1 MNAGNT
7 ANLTAQPAAPA
18 MLSSTQNLSVIS
30 GAQKLAHI
38 LIKKGFKTGSSGN
51 FDSQLNALIIVTLN
65 RYQSASFGSYQKFS
79 EIRNVGFSPIGP
91 GRFTWKPAAQTV
103 VIDYDTGYE
112 NKIILMVDGMME
124 GDIPFSFL
132 ADAQNAGFSFQKVND
147 DGTYHVAKYV
157 SVNYTFSSNYTQ
169 V

>member
-1 MNAGNT
+1 MTFLRVLALCCAVLIFTGGCAAPQRREEPRSMNAGNT

-18 MLSSTQNLSVIS
+18 LLSSTRNLSVIS

-91 GRFTWKPAAQTV
+91 GRFKYFFLTECCTCKA
-103 VIDYDTGYE
+103 
-112 NKIILMVDGMME
+112 
-124 GDIPFSFL
+124 SFKL
-132 ADAQNAGFSFQKVND
+132 L
-147 DGTYHVAKYV
+147 
-157 SVNYTFSSNYTQ
+157 
-169 V
+169 